1 MNFSDYLIKRLSALS
16 VDAAEKSGKQTSD
29 ASEALY
35 NVSIFQS
42 ASSSDVQSVD
52 YASLLRAED
61 LAAVNEGVDAQQTRS
76 LNNVLSEF
84 LNLEQVQ
91 GAADLDGDGVVSEA
105 EAQQY
110 LQTVIGR
117 DGDASSLTMAD
128 IDAAINELGLNLAE
142 VAENSLN
149 EVLAEGSDEVIA
161 EIDKPEKEE
170 KPEKTNAANSAS
182 GGGSVGGGGGVGGGS
197 GVGGSSAS
205 SAASK
210 TNAPTGLDAMSLE
223 ELEAEK
229 SEREATLQEKQD
241 AVNAVHDG
249 TNPEVA
255 EAKKEMEKAQED
267 YEKKLEKDDK
277 VPEELKT
284 KQKTNLSDINK
295 NQKEIDENAV
305 AINNQETKISSQE
318 NTVSSKE
325 SEVASLQNSLDS
337 LPQPEGT
344 EESKEKDAEIAA
356 KKQSIESQIATAKS
370 ELEKEKQTLEDEK
383 EELTKL
389 QTKKT
394 ELESKKQEL
403 EAKQKEIETEINS
416 KASDETKKA
425 LSAYNEA
432 KTNVETVKSAQL
444 STATAELDSA
454 KSAVQE
460 ITKKITEVKNKETA
474 KENSVDK
481 FDFNFTEALTDANK
495 EELAQIKKIFEENKD
510 KYEKVAEATGVP
522 AELICAIH
530 YREGS
535 CNFSTYLHNG
545 DPLGQTT
552 THVPAGLYF
561 EDWTDAAIDAI
572 KSQNPEIIK
581 DGDFDSCMEYAERYN
596 GLGYRNKGLASPYV
610 WAGTTKYTGGMYVAD
625 GQFSASAY
633 DKRIGVAVAM
643 KYLMQ

>member
-1 MNFSDYLIKRLSALS
+1 MNFSDYLIKRLGALS
-16 VDAAEKSGKQTSD
+16 IDAADKTGKQSSAAAD
-29 ASEALY
+29 ALY

-42 ASSSDVQSVD
+42 ASSNDVQSVD
-52 YASLLRAED
+52 YASLLRAQD
-61 LAAVNEGVDAQQTRS
+61 LATVNEGVDSQQTRS
-76 LNNVLSEF
+76 LNSVLSEF
-84 LNLEQVQ
+84 LSLEQVQ

-110 LQTVIGR
+110 LQTVIGK
-117 DGDASSLTMAD
+117 DGDALSLTMAD

-182 GGGSVGGGGGVGGGS
+182 GGGSVGGGGVGGGS
-197 GVGGSSAS
+197 SVGGSSS
-205 SAASK
+205 SSGASK

-325 SEVASLQNSLDS
+325 SEVDS
-337 LPQPEGT
+337 LESSLAALPEPEGT

-356 KKQSIESQIATAKS
+356 KKQSIEAQIATAKS

-389 QTKKT
+389 QNKKT

-610 WAGTTKYTGGMYVAD
+610 WAGTTNYTGGMYVAD
-625 GQFSASAY
+625 GQFDANAR
-633 DKRIGVAVAM
+633 DKRVGVAVMM
-643 KYLMQ
+643 KYLMS

>member
-1 MNFSDYLIKRLSALS
+1 MNFRDYLIKRLGALS
-16 VDAAEKSGKQTSD
+16 IDAVDKTGKQTSAAAD
-29 ASEALY
+29 ALY

-42 ASSSDVQSVD
+42 ASLNDVQSVD
-52 YASLLRAED
+52 YASLLSAQD
-61 LAAVNEGVDAQQTRS
+61 LATVNEGVDAQQMRS
-76 LNNVLSEF
+76 LNSVLSEF
-84 LNLEQVQ
+84 LSLEQVQ

-110 LQTVIGR
+110 IQTVIDR

-128 IDAAINELGLNLAE
+128 IDAAINELGVNLAE

-149 EVLAEGSDEVIA
+149 EVLAE
-161 EIDKPEKEE
+161 IDNPEKEE
-170 KPEKTNAANSAS
+170 KPEKTNATNSVS
-182 GGGSVGGGGGVGGGS
+182 GGGSVGGGGVGGGS
-197 GVGGSSAS
+197 GVGGSSLS
-205 SAASK
+205 SGASK

-255 EAKKEMEKAQED
+255 EAKKEMENAQED

-325 SEVASLQNSLDS
+325 SEVDS
-337 LPQPEGT
+337 LESSLAALPEPEGT

-356 KKQSIESQIATAKS
+356 KKQSIESQISTAKS

-610 WAGTTKYTGGMYVAD
+610 WAGTTNYTGGMYVAD
-625 GQFSASAY
+625 GQFDANAR
-633 DKRIGVAVAM
+633 DKRVGVAVMM
-643 KYLMQ
+643 KYLMS

>member
-1 MNFSDYLIKRLSALS
+1 MNFSDYLIKRLGALS
-16 VDAAEKSGKQTSD
+16 IDATDKTGKQSSAAAD
-29 ASEALY
+29 ALY

-42 ASSSDVQSVD
+42 ASSNDVQSVD
-52 YASLLRAED
+52 YASLLRAQD

-76 LNNVLSEF
+76 LNSVLSEF
-84 LNLEQVQ
+84 LRLEQVQ

-197 GVGGSSAS
+197 GVGGSSS
-205 SAASK
+205 SSGVSK

-229 SEREATLQEKQD
+229 SERETTLQEKQD

-325 SEVASLQNSLDS
+325 SEVDSLENSLAA
-337 LPQPEGT
+337 LPEPEGT

-370 ELEKEKQTLEDEK
+370 ELEKEKQTLQDEK

-495 EELAQIKKIFEENKD
+495 DELAQIKKIFEENKD

-545 DPLGQTT
+545 DPLGQKT

-610 WAGTTKYTGGMYVAD
+610 WAGTTNYTGGMYVAD
-625 GQFSASAY
+625 GQFDANAR
-633 DKRIGVAVAM
+633 DKRVGVAVMM
-643 KYLMQ
+643 KYLMS

>member
-1 MNFSDYLIKRLSALS
+1 MNFRDYLIKRLGALS
-16 VDAAEKSGKQTSD
+16 IDTTDKTGKQSSAAAD
-29 ASEALY
+29 ALY

-42 ASSSDVQSVD
+42 ASSNDVQSVD
-52 YASLLRAED
+52 YASLLRAQD
-61 LAAVNEGVDAQQTRS
+61 LASVNEGVDAQQTRS
-76 LNNVLSEF
+76 LNSVLSEF
-84 LNLEQVQ
+84 LSLEQVQ

-110 LQTVIGR
+110 LQTVIDK

-128 IDAAINELGLNLAE
+128 IDAAINELGVNLAE

-149 EVLAEGSDEVIA
+149 EVLAE
-161 EIDKPEKEE
+161 IDNPEKEE
-170 KPEKTNAANSAS
+170 KPEKTNAANIAS
-182 GGGSVGGGGGVGGGS
+182 GGGSVGGGGVGGGS
-197 GVGGSSAS
+197 GVGGSSLS
-205 SAASK
+205 SGASK

-255 EAKKEMEKAQED
+255 EAKKEMEEAQED

-325 SEVASLQNSLDS
+325 SEVDS
-337 LPQPEGT
+337 LESSLAALPEPEGT

-389 QTKKT
+389 QNKKT

-610 WAGTTKYTGGMYVAD
+610 WAGTTNYTGGMYVAD
-625 GQFSASAY
+625 GQFDANAR
-633 DKRIGVAVAM
+633 DKRVGVAVMM
-643 KYLMQ
+643 KYLMS

>member
-1 MNFSDYLIKRLSALS
+1 MNFRDYLIKRLGALS
-16 VDAAEKSGKQTSD
+16 IDTTDKTGKQSSAAAD
-29 ASEALY
+29 ALY

-42 ASSSDVQSVD
+42 ASLNDVQSVD
-52 YASLLRAED
+52 YASLLSAQD
-61 LAAVNEGVDAQQTRS
+61 LATVNEGVDAQQTRS
-76 LNNVLSEF
+76 LNSVLSEF
-84 LNLEQVQ
+84 LSLEQVQ
-91 GAADLDGDGVVSEA
+91 AAADLDGDGVVSEA

-110 LQTVIGR
+110 LQTVIDK

-128 IDAAINELGLNLAE
+128 IDAAINELGVNLAE

-149 EVLAEGSDEVIA
+149 EALA

-170 KPEKTNAANSAS
+170 KPEKTNAANIAS
-182 GGGSVGGGGGVGGGS
+182 GGGSVGGAGVGGGS
-197 GVGGSSAS
+197 GVGGSSLS
-205 SAASK
+205 SGASK

-318 NTVSSKE
+318 NMVSSKE
-325 SEVASLQNSLDS
+325 SEVDS
-337 LPQPEGT
+337 LESSLAALPEPEGT
-344 EESKEKDAEIAA
+344 EESKEKDAEIAT

-610 WAGTTKYTGGMYVAD
+610 WAGTTNYTGGMYVAD
-625 GQFSASAY
+625 GQFDANAR
-633 DKRIGVAVAM
+633 DKRVGVAVMM
-643 KYLMQ
+643 KYLMS

>member
-1 MNFSDYLIKRLSALS
+1 MNFSDYLIKRLGALS
-16 VDAAEKSGKQTSD
+16 IDAADKTGKQTSAAAD
-29 ASEALY
+29 ALY

-42 ASSSDVQSVD
+42 ASSNDVQSVD
-52 YASLLRAED
+52 YASLLRAQD
-61 LAAVNEGVDAQQTRS
+61 LATVNEGVDSQQTRS
-76 LNNVLSEF
+76 LNSVLSEF
-84 LNLEQVQ
+84 LSLEQVQ

-117 DGDASSLTMAD
+117 DGDALSLTMAD

-182 GGGSVGGGGGVGGGS
+182 GGGSVGGGGVGGGS
-197 GVGGSSAS
+197 GVGGSSS
-205 SAASK
+205 SSGASK

-223 ELEAEK
+223 ELDAEK
-229 SEREATLQEKQD
+229 SERETTLQEKQD

-255 EAKKEMEKAQED
+255 EAKKKMEKAQED

-325 SEVASLQNSLDS
+325 SEVDS
-337 LPQPEGT
+337 LESSLAALPEPEGT

-370 ELEKEKQTLEDEK
+370 ELEKEKQTLQDEK

-572 KSQNPEIIK
+572 NSQNPEIIK

-610 WAGTTKYTGGMYVAD
+610 WAGTTNYTGGMYVAD
-625 GQFSASAY
+625 GQFDANAR
-633 DKRIGVAVAM
+633 DKRVGVAVMM
-643 KYLMQ
+643 KYLMS

>member
-1 MNFSDYLIKRLSALS
+1 MNFRDYLIKRLGALS
-16 VDAAEKSGKQTSD
+16 IDTTDKTGKQSSAAAD
-29 ASEALY
+29 ALY

-42 ASSSDVQSVD
+42 ASLNDVQSVD
-52 YASLLRAED
+52 YASLLRAQD
-61 LAAVNEGVDAQQTRS
+61 LATVNEGVDSQQTRS
-76 LNNVLSEF
+76 LNSVLSEF
-84 LNLEQVQ
+84 LSLEQVQ

-110 LQTVIGR
+110 LQTVIDK

-128 IDAAINELGLNLAE
+128 IDAAINELGVNLAE

-149 EVLAEGSDEVIA
+149 EALA
-161 EIDKPEKEE
+161 EIDNPEKEE
-170 KPEKTNAANSAS
+170 KPEKTNAANSVS
-182 GGGSVGGGGGVGGGS
+182 GGGSVGGAGVGGGS
-197 GVGGSSAS
+197 GVGGSSLS
-205 SAASK
+205 SGASK

-255 EAKKEMEKAQED
+255 EAKKEMEEAQED

-325 SEVASLQNSLDS
+325 SEVDS
-337 LPQPEGT
+337 LESSLAALPEPEGT

-610 WAGTTKYTGGMYVAD
+610 WAGTTNYTGGMYVAD
-625 GQFSASAY
+625 GQFDANAR
-633 DKRIGVAVAM
+633 DKRVGVAVMM
-643 KYLMQ
+643 KYLMS

>member
-1 MNFSDYLIKRLSALS
+1 MNFRDYLIKRLGALS
-16 VDAAEKSGKQTSD
+16 IDTTDKTGKQSSAAAD
-29 ASEALY
+29 ALY

-42 ASSSDVQSVD
+42 ASLNDVQSVD
-52 YASLLRAED
+52 YASLLSAQD
-61 LAAVNEGVDAQQTRS
+61 LATVNEGVDAQQMRS
-76 LNNVLSEF
+76 LNSVLSEF
-84 LNLEQVQ
+84 LSLEQVQ

-110 LQTVIGR
+110 IQTVIDR

-128 IDAAINELGLNLAE
+128 IDAAINELGVNLAE

-149 EVLAEGSDEVIA
+149 EVLAE
-161 EIDKPEKEE
+161 IDNPEKEE
-170 KPEKTNAANSAS
+170 KPEKTNAANSVS
-182 GGGSVGGGGGVGGGS
+182 GGGSVGGGGVGGGS
-197 GVGGSSAS
+197 GVGGSSLS
-205 SAASK
+205 SGASK

-325 SEVASLQNSLDS
+325 SEVDS
-337 LPQPEGT
+337 LESSLAALPEPEGT

-370 ELEKEKQTLEDEK
+370 ELEREKQTLEDEK

-610 WAGTTKYTGGMYVAD
+610 WAGTTNYTGGMYVAD
-625 GQFSASAY
+625 GQFDANAR
-633 DKRIGVAVAM
+633 DKRVGVAVMM
-643 KYLMQ
+643 KYLMS

>member
-1 MNFSDYLIKRLSALS
+1 MNFRDYLIKRLGALS
-16 VDAAEKSGKQTSD
+16 IDAVDKTGKQTSAAAD
-29 ASEALY
+29 ALY

-42 ASSSDVQSVD
+42 ASLNDVQSVD
-52 YASLLRAED
+52 YASLLSAQD
-61 LAAVNEGVDAQQTRS
+61 LATVNEGVDAQQMRS
-76 LNNVLSEF
+76 LNSVLSEF
-84 LNLEQVQ
+84 LSLEQVQ

-110 LQTVIGR
+110 IQTVIDR

-128 IDAAINELGLNLAE
+128 IDAAINELGVNLAE

-149 EVLAEGSDEVIA
+149 EVLAE
-161 EIDKPEKEE
+161 IDNPEKEE
-170 KPEKTNAANSAS
+170 KPEKTNAANSVS
-182 GGGSVGGGGGVGGGS
+182 GGGSVGGGGVGGGS
-197 GVGGSSAS
+197 GVGGSSLS
-205 SAASK
+205 SGASK

-325 SEVASLQNSLDS
+325 SEVDS
-337 LPQPEGT
+337 LESSLAALPEPEGT

-370 ELEKEKQTLEDEK
+370 ELEREKQTLEDEK

-610 WAGTTKYTGGMYVAD
+610 WAGTTNYTGGMYVAD
-625 GQFSASAY
+625 GQFDANAR
-633 DKRIGVAVAM
+633 DKRVGVAVMM
-643 KYLMQ
+643 KYLMS

>member
-1 MNFSDYLIKRLSALS
+1 MNFRDYLIKRLGALS
-16 VDAAEKSGKQTSD
+16 IDTTDKTGKQSSAAAD
-29 ASEALY
+29 ALY

-42 ASSSDVQSVD
+42 ASLNDVQSVD
-52 YASLLRAED
+52 YASLLSAQD
-61 LAAVNEGVDAQQTRS
+61 LATVNEGVDAQQTRS
-76 LNNVLSEF
+76 LNSVLSEF
-84 LNLEQVQ
+84 LSLEQVQ

-110 LQTVIGR
+110 LQTVIDK

-128 IDAAINELGLNLAE
+128 IDAAINELGVNLAE

-149 EVLAEGSDEVIA
+149 EALA

-170 KPEKTNAANSAS
+170 KPEKTNAANIVS
-182 GGGSVGGGGGVGGGS
+182 GGGSVGGGGVGGGS
-197 GVGGSSAS
+197 GVGGSSLS
-205 SAASK
+205 SGASK

-325 SEVASLQNSLDS
+325 SEVDS
-337 LPQPEGT
+337 LESSLAALPEPEGT
-344 EESKEKDAEIAA
+344 EESKEKDAEIAT

-610 WAGTTKYTGGMYVAD
+610 WAGTTNYTGGMYVAD
-625 GQFSASAY
+625 GQFDANAR
-633 DKRIGVAVAM
+633 DKRVGVAVMM
-643 KYLMQ
+643 KYLMS

>member
-1 MNFSDYLIKRLSALS
+1 MNFSDYLIKRLGALS
-16 VDAAEKSGKQTSD
+16 IDAADKTGKQTSAAAD
-29 ASEALY
+29 ALY

-42 ASSSDVQSVD
+42 ASSNDVQSVD
-52 YASLLRAED
+52 YASLLRAQD
-61 LAAVNEGVDAQQTRS
+61 LATVNEGVDSQQTRS
-76 LNNVLSEF
+76 LNSVLSEF
-84 LNLEQVQ
+84 LSLEQVQ

-117 DGDASSLTMAD
+117 DGDALSLTMAD

-182 GGGSVGGGGGVGGGS
+182 GGGGVGGGS
-197 GVGGSSAS
+197 GVGGSSS
-205 SAASK
+205 SSGASK

-325 SEVASLQNSLDS
+325 SEVDS
-337 LPQPEGT
+337 LESSLAALPEPEGT

-356 KKQSIESQIATAKS
+356 KKQSIEAQIATAKS

-389 QTKKT
+389 QNKKT

-610 WAGTTKYTGGMYVAD
+610 WAGTTNYTGGMYVAD
-625 GQFSASAY
+625 GQFDANAR
-633 DKRIGVAVAM
+633 DKRVGVAVMM
-643 KYLMQ
+643 KYLMS

>member
-1 MNFSDYLIKRLSALS
+1 MNFSDYLIKRLGALS
-16 VDAAEKSGKQTSD
+16 IDAADKTGKQTSAAAD
-29 ASEALY
+29 ALY

-42 ASSSDVQSVD
+42 ASSNDVQSVD
-52 YASLLRAED
+52 YASLLRAQD
-61 LAAVNEGVDAQQTRS
+61 LATVNEGVDSQQTRS
-76 LNNVLSEF
+76 LNSVLSEF
-84 LNLEQVQ
+84 LSLEQVQ

-105 EAQQY
+105 EAKQY
-110 LQTVIGR
+110 LQTVIGK
-117 DGDASSLTMAD
+117 DGDALSLTMAD

-182 GGGSVGGGGGVGGGS
+182 GGGSVGGGGVGGGS
-197 GVGGSSAS
+197 GVGGSSS
-205 SAASK
+205 SSGASK

-255 EAKKEMEKAQED
+255 EAKKKMEKAQED

-325 SEVASLQNSLDS
+325 SEVDS
-337 LPQPEGT
+337 LESSLAALPEPEGT

-356 KKQSIESQIATAKS
+356 KKQSIETQIATAKS

-610 WAGTTKYTGGMYVAD
+610 WAGTTNYTGGMYVAD
-625 GQFSASAY
+625 GQFDANAR
-633 DKRIGVAVAM
+633 DKRVGVAVMM
-643 KYLMQ
+643 KYLMS

>member
-16 VDAAEKSGKQTSD
+16 LDAAEKSGKQTSA

-42 ASSSDVQSVD
+42 ASASDVQSVD

-76 LNNVLSEF
+76 LNSVLSEF

-117 DGDASSLTMAD
+117 DGDASFLTMAD

-182 GGGSVGGGGGVGGGS
+182 GSGSVGGGGVGGGS
-197 GVGGSSAS
+197 GVGGSSSS

-305 AINNQETKISSQE
+305 SINNQETKISSQE

-325 SEVASLQNSLDS
+325 SEVDS
-337 LPQPEGT
+337 LESSLAALPEPEGT

-370 ELEKEKQTLEDEK
+370 ELEKEKQTLQEEK

-552 THVPAGLYF
+552 THVPAGIYF

-572 KSQNPEIIK
+572 STHKPEIVK
-581 DGDFDSCMEYAERYN
+581 DGDFDSCMEFAEQYN

-610 WAGTTKYTGGMYVAD
+610 WAGTTNYTGGMYVAD
-625 GQFSASAY
+625 GQFDANAR
-633 DKRIGVAVAM
+633 DKRVGVAVMM
-643 KYLMQ
+643 KYLMS

>member
-1 MNFSDYLIKRLSALS
+1 MNFRDYLIKRLGALS
-16 VDAAEKSGKQTSD
+16 IDTTDKTGKQSSAAAD
-29 ASEALY
+29 ALY

-42 ASSSDVQSVD
+42 ASSNDVQSVD
-52 YASLLRAED
+52 YASLLRAQD
-61 LAAVNEGVDAQQTRS
+61 LASVNEGVDAQQTRS
-76 LNNVLSEF
+76 LNSVLSEF
-84 LNLEQVQ
+84 LSLEQVQ

-110 LQTVIGR
+110 IQTVIDR

-128 IDAAINELGLNLAE
+128 IDAAINELGVNLAE

-149 EVLAEGSDEVIA
+149 EALA

-170 KPEKTNAANSAS
+170 KPEKTNAANSVS
-182 GGGSVGGGGGVGGGS
+182 GGGSVGGGGVGGGS
-197 GVGGSSAS
+197 GVGGSSLS
-205 SAASK
+205 SGASK

-255 EAKKEMEKAQED
+255 EAKKEMEEAQED

-325 SEVASLQNSLDS
+325 SEVDS
-337 LPQPEGT
+337 LESSLAALPEPEGT

-610 WAGTTKYTGGMYVAD
+610 WAGTTNYTGGMYVAD
-625 GQFSASAY
+625 GQFDANAR
-633 DKRIGVAVAM
+633 DKRVGVAVMM
-643 KYLMQ
+643 KYLMS

>member
-1 MNFSDYLIKRLSALS
+1 MNFSDYLIKRLGALS
-16 VDAAEKSGKQTSD
+16 IDATDKTGKQSSAAAD
-29 ASEALY
+29 ALY

-42 ASSSDVQSVD
+42 ASSNDVQSVD
-52 YASLLRAED
+52 YASLLRAQD

-76 LNNVLSEF
+76 LNSVLSEF
-84 LNLEQVQ
+84 LRLEQVQ

-197 GVGGSSAS
+197 GVGGSSS
-205 SAASK
+205 SSGVSK

-229 SEREATLQEKQD
+229 SERETTLQEKQD

-325 SEVASLQNSLDS
+325 SEVDS
-337 LPQPEGT
+337 LESSLAALPEPEGT

-356 KKQSIESQIATAKS
+356 KKQSIEAQIATAKS

-389 QTKKT
+389 QNKKT

-495 EELAQIKKIFEENKD
+495 DELAQIKKIFEENKD

-545 DPLGQTT
+545 DPLGQKT

-610 WAGTTKYTGGMYVAD
+610 WAGTTNYTGGMYVAD
-625 GQFSASAY
+625 GQFDANAR
-633 DKRIGVAVAM
+633 DKRVGVAVMM
-643 KYLMQ
+643 KYLMS

>member
-1 MNFSDYLIKRLSALS
+1 MNFRDYLIKRLGALS
-16 VDAAEKSGKQTSD
+16 IDTTDKTGKQSSAAAD
-29 ASEALY
+29 ALY

-42 ASSSDVQSVD
+42 ASLNDVQSVD
-52 YASLLRAED
+52 YASLLSAQD
-61 LAAVNEGVDAQQTRS
+61 LASVNEGVDAQQTRS
-76 LNNVLSEF
+76 LNSVLSEF
-84 LNLEQVQ
+84 LSLEQVQ

-110 LQTVIGR
+110 LQTVIDK

-128 IDAAINELGLNLAE
+128 IDAAINELGVNLAE

-149 EVLAEGSDEVIA
+149 EALA

-170 KPEKTNAANSAS
+170 KPEKTNAANIVS
-182 GGGSVGGGGGVGGGS
+182 GGGSVGGGGVGGGS
-197 GVGGSSAS
+197 GVGGSSLS
-205 SAASK
+205 SGASK

-255 EAKKEMEKAQED
+255 EAKKEMEEAQED

-325 SEVASLQNSLDS
+325 SEVDS
-337 LPQPEGT
+337 LESSLAALPEPEGT

-610 WAGTTKYTGGMYVAD
+610 WAGTTNYTGGMYVAD
-625 GQFSASAY
+625 GQFDANAR
-633 DKRIGVAVAM
+633 DKRVGVAVMM
-643 KYLMQ
+643 KYLMS

>member
-1 MNFSDYLIKRLSALS
+1 MNFSDYLIKRLGALS
-16 VDAAEKSGKQTSD
+16 IDAADKTGKQTSAAAD
-29 ASEALY
+29 ALY

-42 ASSSDVQSVD
+42 ASSNDVQSVD
-52 YASLLRAED
+52 YASLLRAQD
-61 LAAVNEGVDAQQTRS
+61 LATVNEGVDSQQTRS
-76 LNNVLSEF
+76 LNSVLSEF
-84 LNLEQVQ
+84 LSLEQVQ

-105 EAQQY
+105 EAKQY
-110 LQTVIGR
+110 LQTVIGK
-117 DGDASSLTMAD
+117 DGDALSLTMAD

-182 GGGSVGGGGGVGGGS
+182 GGGSVGGGGVGGGS
-197 GVGGSSAS
+197 GVGGSSS
-205 SAASK
+205 SSGASK

-255 EAKKEMEKAQED
+255 EAKKKMEKAQED

-325 SEVASLQNSLDS
+325 SEVDS
-337 LPQPEGT
+337 LESSLAALPEPEGT

-356 KKQSIESQIATAKS
+356 KKQSIETQIATAKS

-610 WAGTTKYTGGMYVAD
+610 WAGTTNYTGGMYVVD
-625 GQFSASAY
+625 GQFDANAR
-633 DKRIGVAVAM
+633 DKRVGVAVMM
-643 KYLMQ
+643 KYLMS

>member
-1 MNFSDYLIKRLSALS
+1 MNFRDYLIKRLGALS
-16 VDAAEKSGKQTSD
+16 IDTTDKTGKQSSAAAD
-29 ASEALY
+29 ALY

-42 ASSSDVQSVD
+42 ASSNDVQSVD
-52 YASLLRAED
+52 YASLLRAQD
-61 LAAVNEGVDAQQTRS
+61 LASVNEGVDAQQTRS
-76 LNNVLSEF
+76 LNSVLSEF
-84 LNLEQVQ
+84 LSLEQVQ
-91 GAADLDGDGVVSEA
+91 AAADLDGDGVVSEA

-110 LQTVIGR
+110 LQTVIDK

-128 IDAAINELGLNLAE
+128 IDAAINELGVNLAE

-149 EVLAEGSDEVIA
+149 EALA

-170 KPEKTNAANSAS
+170 KPEKTNAANIAS
-182 GGGSVGGGGGVGGGS
+182 GGGSVGGGGVGGGS
-197 GVGGSSAS
+197 GVGGSSLS
-205 SAASK
+205 SGASK

-229 SEREATLQEKQD
+229 SKREATLQEKQD

-255 EAKKEMEKAQED
+255 EAKKEMENAQED

-325 SEVASLQNSLDS
+325 SEVDS
-337 LPQPEGT
+337 LESSLAALPEPEGT

-356 KKQSIESQIATAKS
+356 KKQSIESQISTAKS

-610 WAGTTKYTGGMYVAD
+610 WAGTTNYTGGMYVAD
-625 GQFSASAY
+625 GQFDANAR
-633 DKRIGVAVAM
+633 DKRVGVAVMM
-643 KYLMQ
+643 KYLMS

>member
-1 MNFSDYLIKRLSALS
+1 MNFRDYLIKRLGALS
-16 VDAAEKSGKQTSD
+16 IDTTDKTGKQSSAAAD
-29 ASEALY
+29 ALY

-42 ASSSDVQSVD
+42 ASSNDVQSVD
-52 YASLLRAED
+52 YASLLRAQD
-61 LAAVNEGVDAQQTRS
+61 LASVNEGVDAQQTRS
-76 LNNVLSEF
+76 LNSVLSEF
-84 LNLEQVQ
+84 LSLEQVQ

-110 LQTVIGR
+110 IQTVIDR

-128 IDAAINELGLNLAE
+128 IDAAINELGVNLAE

-149 EVLAEGSDEVIA
+149 EVLAE
-161 EIDKPEKEE
+161 IDNPEKEE
-170 KPEKTNAANSAS
+170 KPEKTNAANSVS
-182 GGGSVGGGGGVGGGS
+182 GGGSVGGGGVGGGS
-197 GVGGSSAS
+197 GVGGSSLS
-205 SAASK
+205 SGASK

-249 TNPEVA
+249 TNTEVA
-255 EAKKEMEKAQED
+255 EAKKEMENAQED

-325 SEVASLQNSLDS
+325 SEVDS
-337 LPQPEGT
+337 LESSLAALPEPEGT

-370 ELEKEKQTLEDEK
+370 ELEREKQTLEDEK
-383 EELTKL
+383 EELTQL

-610 WAGTTKYTGGMYVAD
+610 WAGTTNYTGGMYVAD
-625 GQFSASAY
+625 GQFDANAR
-633 DKRIGVAVAM
+633 DKRVGVAVMM
-643 KYLMQ
+643 KYLMS

>member
-1 MNFSDYLIKRLSALS
+1 MNFRDYLIKRLGALS
-16 VDAAEKSGKQTSD
+16 IDTTDKTGKQSSAAAD
-29 ASEALY
+29 ALY

-42 ASSSDVQSVD
+42 ASLNDVQSVD
-52 YASLLRAED
+52 YASLLSAQD
-61 LAAVNEGVDAQQTRS
+61 LATVNEGVDAQQMRS
-76 LNNVLSEF
+76 LNSVLSEF
-84 LNLEQVQ
+84 LSLEQVQ

-110 LQTVIGR
+110 IQTVIDR

-128 IDAAINELGLNLAE
+128 IDAAINELGVNLAE

-149 EVLAEGSDEVIA
+149 EVLAE
-161 EIDKPEKEE
+161 IDNPEKEE
-170 KPEKTNAANSAS
+170 KPEKTNAANSVS
-182 GGGSVGGGGGVGGGS
+182 GGGSVGGGGVGGGS
-197 GVGGSSAS
+197 GVGGSSLS
-205 SAASK
+205 SGASK

-325 SEVASLQNSLDS
+325 SEVDS
-337 LPQPEGT
+337 LESSLAALPEPEGT

-356 KKQSIESQIATAKS
+356 KKQSIESQISTAKS

-383 EELTKL
+383 EELTQL

-610 WAGTTKYTGGMYVAD
+610 WAGTTNYTGGMYVAD
-625 GQFSASAY
+625 GQFDANAR
-633 DKRIGVAVAM
+633 DKRVGVAVMM
-643 KYLMQ
+643 KYLMS

>member
-1 MNFSDYLIKRLSALS
+1 MNFRDYLIKRLGSLS
-16 VDAAEKSGKQTSD
+16 IDTTDKTGKQSSAAAD
-29 ASEALY
+29 ALY

-42 ASSSDVQSVD
+42 ASSNDVQSVD
-52 YASLLRAED
+52 YASLLRAQD
-61 LAAVNEGVDAQQTRS
+61 LASVNEGVDAQQTRS
-76 LNNVLSEF
+76 LNSVLSEF
-84 LNLEQVQ
+84 LSLEQVQ
-91 GAADLDGDGVVSEA
+91 AAADLDGDGVVSEA

-110 LQTVIGR
+110 LQTVIDK

-128 IDAAINELGLNLAE
+128 IDAAINELGVNLAE

-149 EVLAEGSDEVIA
+149 EALA

-170 KPEKTNAANSAS
+170 KPEKTNAANIAS
-182 GGGSVGGGGGVGGGS
+182 GGGSVGGAGVGGGS
-197 GVGGSSAS
+197 GVGGSSLS
-205 SAASK
+205 SGASK

-255 EAKKEMEKAQED
+255 EAKKEMENAQED

-325 SEVASLQNSLDS
+325 SEVDS
-337 LPQPEGT
+337 LESSLAALPEPEGT

-610 WAGTTKYTGGMYVAD
+610 WAGTTNYTGGMYVAD
-625 GQFSASAY
+625 GQFDANAR
-633 DKRIGVAVAM
+633 DKRVGVAVMM
-643 KYLMQ
+643 KYLMS

>member
-1 MNFSDYLIKRLSALS
+1 MNFRDYLIKRLGALS
-16 VDAAEKSGKQTSD
+16 IDAVDKTGKQTSAAAD
-29 ASEALY
+29 ALY

-42 ASSSDVQSVD
+42 ASSNDVQSVD
-52 YASLLRAED
+52 YASLLRAQD
-61 LAAVNEGVDAQQTRS
+61 LATVNEGVDSQQTRS
-76 LNNVLSEF
+76 LNSVLSEF
-84 LNLEQVQ
+84 LSLEQVQ
-91 GAADLDGDGVVSEA
+91 EAADLDGDGVVSEA

-110 LQTVIGR
+110 LQTVIDR

-128 IDAAINELGLNLAE
+128 IDAAINELGVNLAE

-149 EVLAEGSDEVIA
+149 EVLAE
-161 EIDKPEKEE
+161 IDNPEKEE
-170 KPEKTNAANSAS
+170 KPEKTNAANSVS
-182 GGGSVGGGGGVGGGS
+182 GGGSVGGGGVGGGS
-197 GVGGSSAS
+197 GVGGSSLS
-205 SAASK
+205 SGASK

-255 EAKKEMEKAQED
+255 EAKKEMENAQEY

-325 SEVASLQNSLDS
+325 SEVDS
-337 LPQPEGT
+337 LESSLAALPEPEGT

-356 KKQSIESQIATAKS
+356 KKQGIESQISTAKS

-610 WAGTTKYTGGMYVAD
+610 WAGTTNYTGGMYVAD
-625 GQFSASAY
+625 GQFDANAR
-633 DKRIGVAVAM
+633 DKRVGVAVMM
-643 KYLMQ
+643 KYLMS

>member
-1 MNFSDYLIKRLSALS
+1 MNFRDYLIKRLGALS
-16 VDAAEKSGKQTSD
+16 IDAVDKTGKQTSAAAD
-29 ASEALY
+29 ALY

-42 ASSSDVQSVD
+42 ASLNDVQSVD
-52 YASLLRAED
+52 YASLLSAQD
-61 LAAVNEGVDAQQTRS
+61 LATVNEGVDAQQMRS
-76 LNNVLSEF
+76 LNSVLSEF
-84 LNLEQVQ
+84 LSLEQVQ

-110 LQTVIGR
+110 IQTVIDR

-128 IDAAINELGLNLAE
+128 IDAAINELGVNLAE

-149 EVLAEGSDEVIA
+149 EVLAE
-161 EIDKPEKEE
+161 IDNPEKEE
-170 KPEKTNAANSAS
+170 KPEKTNAANSVS
-182 GGGSVGGGGGVGGGS
+182 GGGSVGGGGVGGGS
-197 GVGGSSAS
+197 GVGGSSLS
-205 SAASK
+205 SGASK

-255 EAKKEMEKAQED
+255 EAKKEMENAQED

-325 SEVASLQNSLDS
+325 SEVDS
-337 LPQPEGT
+337 LESSLAALPEPEGT

-370 ELEKEKQTLEDEK
+370 ELEREKQTLEDEK

-610 WAGTTKYTGGMYVAD
+610 WAGTTNYTGGMYVAD
-625 GQFSASAY
+625 GQFDANAR
-633 DKRIGVAVAM
+633 DKRVGVAVMM
-643 KYLMQ
+643 KYLMS

>member
-1 MNFSDYLIKRLSALS
+1 MNFRDYLIKRLGALS
-16 VDAAEKSGKQTSD
+16 IDTTDKTGKQSSAAAD
-29 ASEALY
+29 ALY

-42 ASSSDVQSVD
+42 ASSNDVQSVD
-52 YASLLRAED
+52 YASLLRAQD
-61 LAAVNEGVDAQQTRS
+61 LASVNEGVDAQQTRS
-76 LNNVLSEF
+76 LNSVLSEF
-84 LNLEQVQ
+84 LSLEQVQ
-91 GAADLDGDGVVSEA
+91 AAADLDGDGVVSEA

-110 LQTVIGR
+110 LQTVIDK

-128 IDAAINELGLNLAE
+128 IDAAINELGVNLAE

-149 EVLAEGSDEVIA
+149 EALA
-161 EIDKPEKEE
+161 EIDNPEKEE
-170 KPEKTNAANSAS
+170 KPEKTNAANSVS
-182 GGGSVGGGGGVGGGS
+182 GGGSVGGGGVGGGS
-197 GVGGSSAS
+197 GVGGSSLS
-205 SAASK
+205 SGASK

-255 EAKKEMEKAQED
+255 EAKKEMEEAQED

-325 SEVASLQNSLDS
+325 SEVDS
-337 LPQPEGT
+337 LESSLAALPEPEGT

-610 WAGTTKYTGGMYVAD
+610 WAGTTNYTGGMYVAD
-625 GQFSASAY
+625 GQFDANAR
-633 DKRIGVAVAM
+633 DKRVGVAVMM
-643 KYLMQ
+643 KYLMS

>member
-1 MNFSDYLIKRLSALS
+1 MNFSDYLIKRLGALS
-16 VDAAEKSGKQTSD
+16 IDATDKTGKQSSAAAD
-29 ASEALY
+29 ALY

-42 ASSSDVQSVD
+42 ASSNDVQSVD
-52 YASLLRAED
+52 YESLLRAQD

-76 LNNVLSEF
+76 LNSVLSEF
-84 LNLEQVQ
+84 LRLEQVQ

-117 DGDASSLTMAD
+117 DGDALSLTMAD

-182 GGGSVGGGGGVGGGS
+182 GGGSVGGGGVGGGS
-197 GVGGSSAS
+197 GVGGSSSS

-325 SEVASLQNSLDS
+325 SEVDS
-337 LPQPEGT
+337 LESSLAALPEPEGT

-370 ELEKEKQTLEDEK
+370 ELEKEKQTLQDEK

-610 WAGTTKYTGGMYVAD
+610 WAGTTNYTGGMYVAD
-625 GQFSASAY
+625 GQFDANAR
-633 DKRIGVAVAM
+633 DKRVGVAVMM
-643 KYLMQ
+643 KYLMS

>member
-1 MNFSDYLIKRLSALS
+1 MNFRDYLIKRLGALS
-16 VDAAEKSGKQTSD
+16 IDTTDKTGKQSSAAAD
-29 ASEALY
+29 ALY

-42 ASSSDVQSVD
+42 ASSNDVQSVD
-52 YASLLRAED
+52 YASLLRAQD
-61 LAAVNEGVDAQQTRS
+61 LASVNEGVDAQQTRS
-76 LNNVLSEF
+76 LNSVLSEF
-84 LNLEQVQ
+84 LSLEQVQ
-91 GAADLDGDGVVSEA
+91 AAADLDGDGVVSEA

-110 LQTVIGR
+110 IQTVIDR

-128 IDAAINELGLNLAE
+128 IDAAINELGVNLAE

-149 EVLAEGSDEVIA
+149 EALA

-170 KPEKTNAANSAS
+170 KPEKTNAANIAS
-182 GGGSVGGGGGVGGGS
+182 GGGSVGGAGVGGGS
-197 GVGGSSAS
+197 GVGGSSLS
-205 SAASK
+205 SGASK
-210 TNAPTGLDAMSLE
+210 PNAPTGLDAMSLE

-255 EAKKEMEKAQED
+255 EAKKEMEEAQED

-325 SEVASLQNSLDS
+325 SEVDS
-337 LPQPEGT
+337 LESSLAALPEPEGT

-610 WAGTTKYTGGMYVAD
+610 WAGTTNYTGGMYVAD
-625 GQFSASAY
+625 GQFDANAR
-633 DKRIGVAVAM
+633 DKRVGVAVMM
-643 KYLMQ
+643 KYLMS

>member
-1 MNFSDYLIKRLSALS
+1 MNFRDYLIKRLGALS
-16 VDAAEKSGKQTSD
+16 IDTTDKTGKQSSAAAD
-29 ASEALY
+29 ALY

-42 ASSSDVQSVD
+42 ASLNDVQSVD
-52 YASLLRAED
+52 YASLLSAQD
-61 LAAVNEGVDAQQTRS
+61 LATVNEGVDAQQTRS
-76 LNNVLSEF
+76 LNSVLSEF
-84 LNLEQVQ
+84 LSLEQVQ

-110 LQTVIGR
+110 LRTVIDK

-128 IDAAINELGLNLAE
+128 IDAAINELGVNLAE

-149 EVLAEGSDEVIA
+149 EALA

-170 KPEKTNAANSAS
+170 KPEKTNAANIAS
-182 GGGSVGGGGGVGGGS
+182 GGGSVGGGGVGGGS
-197 GVGGSSAS
+197 GVGGSSLS
-205 SAASK
+205 SGASK

-255 EAKKEMEKAQED
+255 EAKKEMEEAQED

-325 SEVASLQNSLDS
+325 SEVDS
-337 LPQPEGT
+337 LESSLAALPEPEGT

-389 QTKKT
+389 QNKKT

-610 WAGTTKYTGGMYVAD
+610 WAGTTNYTGGMYVAD
-625 GQFSASAY
+625 GQFDANAR
-633 DKRIGVAVAM
+633 DKRVGVAVMM
-643 KYLMQ
+643 KYLMS

>member
-1 MNFSDYLIKRLSALS
+1 MNFRDYLIKRLGALS
-16 VDAAEKSGKQTSD
+16 IDTTDKTGKQSSAAAD
-29 ASEALY
+29 ALY

-42 ASSSDVQSVD
+42 ASSNDVQSVD
-52 YASLLRAED
+52 YASLLRAQD
-61 LAAVNEGVDAQQTRS
+61 LASVNEGVDAQQTRS
-76 LNNVLSEF
+76 LNSVLSEF
-84 LNLEQVQ
+84 LSLEQVQ
-91 GAADLDGDGVVSEA
+91 AAADLDGDGVVSEA

-110 LQTVIGR
+110 LQTVIDK

-128 IDAAINELGLNLAE
+128 IDAAINELGVNLAE

-149 EVLAEGSDEVIA
+149 EVLAE
-161 EIDKPEKEE
+161 IDNPEKEE
-170 KPEKTNAANSAS
+170 KPEKTNAANSVS
-182 GGGSVGGGGGVGGGS
+182 GGGSVGGGGVGGGS
-197 GVGGSSAS
+197 GVGGSSLS
-205 SAASK
+205 SGASK

-249 TNPEVA
+249 TNTEVA
-255 EAKKEMEKAQED
+255 EAKKEMENAQED

-325 SEVASLQNSLDS
+325 SEVDS
-337 LPQPEGT
+337 LESSLAALPEPEGT

-370 ELEKEKQTLEDEK
+370 ELEREKQTLEDEK
-383 EELTKL
+383 EELTQL

-610 WAGTTKYTGGMYVAD
+610 WAGTTNYTGGMYVAD
-625 GQFSASAY
+625 GQFDANAR
-633 DKRIGVAVAM
+633 DKRVGVAVMM
-643 KYLMQ
+643 KYLMS